1 MLGEATIEEKYKE
14 NMKDTLF
21 IVSKCSENLAFKNQ
35 LFAFGS
41 RWGKEVLEP
50 FEARSG

>member
-35 LFAFGS
+35 LFCFRVQMGQGSFGT
-41 RWGKEVLEP
+41 L
-50 FEARSG
+50 